1 MGPVAERLAGTMH
14 VKLKTENK
22 NVSLITRKP
31 KTRTYAVSAVAWS
44 CGCVVGFRWMVVRF
58 VCVIRVPVCPR
69 APCVPC
75 VRVPAPLGVF
85 LSGNKKAQNKNV

>member
-31 KTRTYAVSAVAWS
+31 NTRTYGYAVSAVAWS
-44 CGCVVGFRWMVVRF
+44 CGTVSLGFDGW
-58 VCVIRVPVCPR
+58 
-69 APCVPC
+69 
-75 VRVPAPLGVF
+75 L
-85 LSGNKKAQNKNV
+85 

>member
-31 KTRTYAVSAVAWS
+31 KTRTYGYAVSAVA
-44 CGCVVGFRWMVVRF
+44 
-58 VCVIRVPVCPR
+58 
-69 APCVPC
+69 
-75 VRVPAPLGVF
+75 
-85 LSGNKKAQNKNV
+85 

>member
-44 CGCVVGFRWMVVRF
+44 CGGAGVSLGFDGW
-58 VCVIRVPVCPR
+58 
-69 APCVPC
+69 
-75 VRVPAPLGVF
+75 L
-85 LSGNKKAQNKNV
+85 